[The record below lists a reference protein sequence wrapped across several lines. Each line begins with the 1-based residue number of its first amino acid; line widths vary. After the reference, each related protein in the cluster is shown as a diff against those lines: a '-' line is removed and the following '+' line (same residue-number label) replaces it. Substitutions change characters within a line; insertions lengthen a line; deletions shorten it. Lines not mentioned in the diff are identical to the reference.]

1 MADNKEIEKD
11 VRTREGTPMVEHVVE
26 HPHPP
31 APQPN
36 RPDDNDAT
44 VEESVEQIQ
53 EALERDDVN
62 AAVDVLE
69 RLDADEQVEVFDEL
83 ELEEQAEVLSELDP
97 ETSADILVE
106 LHEDDQV
113 ALAKRVD
120 DETLSDILDEMEPD
134 DAADVIGDL
143 PEDRQ
148 ARVLAGMEEA
158 DDVRPLLIHPDDSA
172 GGLMTNAFLALR
184 PEMNA
189 QQAIN
194 ALREWGPNNETAYYL
209 FVVDRDRHLVGIV
222 SLRHL
227 ITSPPYKHLSEMMST
242 DVVSVPVGTDQE
254 ECAKLLRK
262 YGFMALPVVDA
273 EQRLL
278 GVITVD
284 DLVDVIEEEAAEDTF
299 RLAGVSDEERIWSP
313 ISVSMKKRLP
323 WLMINLGTAFFA
335 AWVYSLFNG
344 TVDALPFLAALP
356 TMVAGQ
362 GGNAAT
368 QRITILVR
376 GLATGEVDLQDTWR
390 VIIKEVWIGLLQGLA
405 LALVVGVGVAVW
417 KNSPLMGIILAV
429 AMIGNMLVAGL
440 VGTGIPFLLR
450 LLKIDPAL
458 ASAVVVTTFTDCC
471 GFAFSLGLATLLL
484 NQLK

>member
-1 MADNKEIEKD
+1 MDGKEKD
-11 VRTREGTPMVEHVVE
+11 NTDREVRVIDHDSESTIE
-26 HPHPP
+26 
-31 APQPN
+31 A
-36 RPDDNDAT
+36 
-44 VEESVEQIQ
+44 SVEQIQ
-53 EALERDDVN
+53 SALERDDVG

-69 RLDADEQVEVFDEL
+69 KLDTEEQFEVFDEL
-83 ELEEQAEVLSELDP
+83 NVEEQVEMLPEMDP
-97 ETSADILVE
+97 ETSAEILAE
-106 LHEDDQV
+106 LHDDDQ
-113 ALAKRVD
+113 AAIAKRVD

-148 ARVLAGMEEA
+148 ERVLAAMEDG

-172 GGLMTNAFLALR
+172 GGRMTNAFLALR
-184 PEMNA
+184 PEMTA
-189 QQAIN
+189 EQAIT
-194 ALREWGPNNETAYYL
+194 ALRDWGPDNETAYYL

-222 SLRHL
+222 SLRYL
-227 ITSPPYKHLSEMMST
+227 ITAPAHKHLSELMST
-242 DVVSVPVGTDQE
+242 DVISVPAGTDQE
-254 ECAKLLRK
+254 ECALLLRK
-262 YGFMALPVVDA
+262 HGFMSLPVVDA
-273 EQRLL
+273 EQRLI
-278 GVITVD
+278 GVITLD
-284 DLVDVIEEEAAEDTF
+284 DIVDVIEEEAAEDTF

-335 AWVYSLFNG
+335 AWVYSKFNG
-344 TVDALPFLAALP
+344 TVEALPFLAALP

-376 GLATGEVDLQDTWR
+376 GLAMGEADLSDSWR
-390 VIIKEVWIGLLQGLA
+390 IIAKEVWIGLLQGLA
-405 LALVVGVGVAVW
+405 LALVVGLGVTFW
-417 KNSPLMGIILAV
+417 KNSPLVGGILAA

-440 VGTGIPFLLR
+440 VGTGVPFLLK

-484 NQLK
+484 KQLVGP